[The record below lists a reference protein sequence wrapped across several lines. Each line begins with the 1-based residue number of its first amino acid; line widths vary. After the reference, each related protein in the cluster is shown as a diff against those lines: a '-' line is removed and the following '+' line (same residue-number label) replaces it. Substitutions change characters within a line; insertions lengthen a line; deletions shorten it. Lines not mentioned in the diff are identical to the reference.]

1 MAIEETKV
9 SGTQAIVSSASTAAA
24 TGAAAT
30 ENTYSWGGFS
40 NAAQRVPLLVQKF
53 TKYMSAFAK
62 PQAPQ
67 DHELL
72 EHQSKIFKVMF
83 FFGC

>member
-1 MAIEETKV
+1 M
-9 SGTQAIVSSASTAAA
+9 SGTQAIVSSASTAAT

-30 ENTYSWGGFS
+30 ENKYSWGRFS
-40 NAAQRVPLLVQKF
+40 HAAQRMPLLVQKI
-53 TKYMSAFAK
+53 TKYMSAFAQ

-72 EHQSKIFKVMF
+72 EHQSQILKVMF